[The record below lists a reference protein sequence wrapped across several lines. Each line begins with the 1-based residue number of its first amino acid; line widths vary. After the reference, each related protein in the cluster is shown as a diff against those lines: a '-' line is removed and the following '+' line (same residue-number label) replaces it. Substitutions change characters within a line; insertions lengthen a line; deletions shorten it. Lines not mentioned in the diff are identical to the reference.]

1 MYNMFKIDV
10 KSLLLVMQASG
21 NHGLNWGQSRR
32 NAEREVDFNTKTES
46 NTHNNI
52 MWVGSERE

>member
-1 MYNMFKIDV
+1 MFKIDI
-10 KSLLLVMQASG
+10 KSLLFVMQASG
-21 NHGLNWGQSRR
+21 NRGLNWGQSRR
-32 NAEREVDFNTKTES
+32 NAEREVDLNMKTGS